1 MNRTVVL
8 WHSGWVL
15 PYKAPQLLQIFT
27 FLFLSL
33 LCASLLL
40 VVEQNRQTEF
50 SPKDPINICYFLSLL
65 LFTFTFYFHFY
76 FLVRIFVACCW
87 TLDRQSSLRRI
98 PLRFDHPLSCTS
110 TGYETNQ
117 LRSPKAD
124 FHQQHL
130 LIFLGA
136 FPSNW
141 WLEVGRILLRGE
153 GAVQLMS
160 RESPPQDLVWHLCN
174 SAVVGFVKISKTYSC
189 LETPFAHTFL

>member
-1 MNRTVVL
+1 MWRSVRQRSFSLFWMPVGLDN
-8 WHSGWVL
+8 WMHF
-15 PYKAPQLLQIFT
+15 PNLQIFT
-27 FLFLSL
+27 FIFFFHSCAL
-33 LCASLLL
+33 LCCLLL
-40 VVEQNRQTEF
+40 N
-50 SPKDPINICYFLSLL
+50 KI
-65 LFTFTFYFHFY
+65 
-76 FLVRIFVACCW
+76 
-87 TLDRQSSLRRI
+87 DRQSSLWRI

-130 LIFLGA
+130 LTFLGA